1 MDLKEKW
8 ISLLQESGC
17 RITSPRAAIIDA
29 ILTSQRGLEP
39 LELFDLVRQI
49 HPGIGLVTVYR
60 TLDRLENL
68 GLIQRVHQENGCHMV
83 MKAAV
88 GHEHYLLCTSC
99 GKAVLFD
106 GDDLTRLVTRVES
119 SSGYKISDH
128 WLQLFGLCPSCQP
141 MKG

>member
-1 MDLKEKW
+1 MDIKDKW

-29 ILTSQRGLEP
+29 ILNSQRGLEP
-39 LELFDLVRQI
+39 LELFDLVRKS

-88 GHEHYLLCTSC
+88 GHEHYLLCTRC
-99 GKAVLFD
+99 GRAVLFD
-106 GDDLTRLVTRVES
+106 GDDLSRLVSRVES
-119 SSGYKISDH
+119 SSGYKVSDH

-141 MKG
+141 VNG

>member
-1 MDLKEKW
+1 MDIKEKW

-39 LELFDLVRQI
+39 LELFDLVRKS

-99 GKAVLFD
+99 GRAVLFD
-106 GDDLTRLVTRVES
+106 GDDLSRLVSRVES
-119 SSGYKISDH
+119 SSGYKVSDH

-141 MKG
+141 VNG